1 MALLAST
8 LPAGTKYATPQEL
21 LSLFAENLS
30 VPVSDASVFVL
41 STTAPNDQS
50 KIWLDSSTTNP
61 TLKVYNGGWVSIG
74 SANNLTSGLSVTG
87 GNVRFLTPALSIDSA
102 GSYMGLV
109 GIGTEL
115 PTAKLDVVGTIKSS
129 VSVTTPALLHPSGSL
144 GIIPITGGI
153 STTSNISMSSGSL
166 TITAGGISASGNIS
180 TSGGT
185 LSATAINVGTGAITG
200 GSLTLGTTAS
210 ISSAGL
216 LTAANITTT
225 GLLKVG
231 SIEMPTATTAT
242 TSVSAGGAA
251 ALPATPAGYLQV
263 TINGTIRKIP
273 FYPNT

>member
-50 KIWLDSSTTNP
+50 KIWLDSSTVNP
-61 TLKVYNGGWVSIG
+61 TLKVYNGGWVAI
-74 SANNLTSGLSVTG
+74 SAQNSFTGGFSVSG
-87 GNVRFLTPALSIDSA
+87 GNVRLLGSGLSIDNA
-102 GSYMGLV
+102 GQYMGLV

-115 PTAKLDVVGTIKSS
+115 PGAKLDVVGTIRSS
-129 VSVTTPALLHPSGSL
+129 VSVTTPTLIHPSGL
-144 GIIPITGGI
+144 QGILAITGGI
-153 STTSNISMSSGSL
+153 STTSNISMSDGSL
-166 TITAGGISASGNIS
+166 TITAGGITASGNITS
-180 TSGGT
+180 SGGT

-200 GSLTLGTTAS
+200 GSLALTAAS
-210 ISSAGL
+210 ITSAGL
-216 LTAANITTT
+216 LTAANITTAGVFT
-225 GLLKVG
+225 VG
-231 SIEMPTATTAT
+231 SIVMPNATTAT
-242 TSVSAGGAA
+242 TGVSAGGAA
-251 ALPATPAGYLQV
+251 GLPATPAGYLQV

>member
-115 PTAKLDVVGTIKSS
+115 PTAKLDVVGSIKSS
-129 VSVTTPALLHPSGSL
+129 VSVTTPTLLHPSGSL
-144 GIIPITGGI
+144 GIIAITGGI

-166 TITAGGISASGNIS
+166 TITAGGITASGNIS

-200 GSLTLGTTAS
+200 GSLSLTAAS
-210 ISSAGL
+210 INSAGL

-225 GLLKVG
+225 GVLTAG
-231 SIEMPTATTAT
+231 SVVFPNAT
-242 TSVSAGGAA
+242 TSTTSASAGGGPG
-251 ALPATPAGYLQV
+251 LPATAVGWLHV
-263 TINGTIRKIP
+263 TINGTVRRIP
-273 FYPNT
+273 YYPTV